1 MRWLNQVMQQSRSEF
16 ETKAQG
22 NLNERGNISMGRM
35 TKMKLKDLEGERIL
49 LAHLSKSAESHRGSY
64 PTHPRSQTIRFSKPL
79 AWLRPS
85 SPSAER
91 QRRTSDDTSSII
103 VIDGRHLERE
113 LMFSSLEFV

>member
-1 MRWLNQVMQQSRSEF
+1 
-16 ETKAQG
+16 
-22 NLNERGNISMGRM
+22 
-35 TKMKLKDLEGERIL
+35 MKLKDLEGERIL